1 MACSMRTVTLV
12 RTCISLHVDMV
23 RLMIAALGNI
33 LLGRKQDGSPELCLI
48 DYGMNT

>member
-1 MACSMRTVTLV
+1 MQTVTLV
-12 RTCISLHVDMV
+12 RTCILFYVDMD
-23 RLMIAALGNI
+23 RLMFVTLGNI